1 MCVCEVH
8 LQSHSHAFFL
18 SVLDHLLSQAIHS
31 VKNQSLDILRLQLSL
46 KSPSTVELFRALP
59 QSRLKEFEF
68 TSSEGRVVRLWCSL
82 MWLLLN
88 SLLQVTWQ
96 RLQVE
101 G

>member
-1 MCVCEVH
+1 M
-8 LQSHSHAFFL
+8 HSSCL
-18 SVLDHLLSQAIHS
+18 SDVDHLLPQAIHS
-31 VKNQSLDILRLQLSL
+31 LKNQSLEVLRLQLSL
-46 KSPSTVELFRALP
+46 KSPNTVELFRALP

-68 TSSEGRVVRLWCSL
+68 ASSGRQVVRLCCSL

>member
-1 MCVCEVH
+1 M
-8 LQSHSHAFFL
+8 HSSCM
-18 SVLDHLLSQAIHS
+18 SVVDHLLPQAIHS
-31 VKNQSLDILRLQLSL
+31 LKNQSLNILGLKLSL
-46 KSPSTVELFRALP
+46 ESPNTVELFRALP

-68 TSSEGRVVRLWCSL
+68 TSSERQVVRLRCSL

-88 SLLQVTWQ
+88 SSLQVTWQ